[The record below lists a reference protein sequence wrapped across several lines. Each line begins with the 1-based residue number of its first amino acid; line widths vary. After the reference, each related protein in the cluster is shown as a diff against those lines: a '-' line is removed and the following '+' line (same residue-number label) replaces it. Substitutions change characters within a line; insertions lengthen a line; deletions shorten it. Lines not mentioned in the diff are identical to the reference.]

1 VSRRDDPRF
10 AARIAMLVVASIAG
24 VGTLAPNALVAQGA
38 RNARVTVSIRP
49 ETVSVGQ
56 PFVVNVRVQ
65 APLAAI
71 IRFPAVPDSGDSIE
85 AIDPRVVADAPGPML
100 DRTASYRLAAWD
112 LGDRRPALGAV
123 VVSVGG
129 TEERVELEIPS
140 VHVRTLLPSDTA
152 DRMAKPPRDPLATPS
167 ALWKLWVLLGT
178 LAAVLVGWWWHRRS
192 ANVPPTPERE
202 AYRVAA
208 TAFEALQRLAL
219 HEAGEPARHVI
230 AHVDVMREYLQRR
243 FPAAHHG
250 LTPSEFVTQLAKEQF
265 PSQHDKLAALL
276 ARDADL
282 RFAATALDADASA
295 ALAAE
300 ARRIVRD
307 VQDAHEA
314 RLRAADVGPQRPRR
328 R

>member
-1 VSRRDDPRF
+1 
-10 AARIAMLVVASIAG
+10 
-24 VGTLAPNALVAQGA
+24 
-38 RNARVTVSIRP
+38 
-49 ETVSVGQ
+49 
-56 PFVVNVRVQ
+56 
-65 APLAAI
+65 
-71 IRFPAVPDSGDSIE
+71 
-85 AIDPRVVADAPGPML
+85 
-100 DRTASYRLAAWD
+100 
-112 LGDRRPALGAV
+112 
-123 VVSVGG
+123 
-129 TEERVELEIPS
+129 
-140 VHVRTLLPSDTA
+140 
-152 DRMAKPPRDPLATPS
+152 
-167 ALWKLWVLLGT
+167 VLLGT

-192 ANVPPTPERE
+192 VNVPTTPERE
-202 AYRVAA
+202 AYLVAA

-250 LTPSEFVTQLAKEQF
+250 LTPLEFVAQLAKEQF
-265 PSQHDKLAALL
+265 PSQHDKLTALL